1 MEATASIVPPS
12 LEKVLVQCA
21 TLPSLPAVAVEILA
35 ECRKDDVSLDRL
47 CELLERD
54 PALATK
60 LLSVANSSAYRRGT
74 SITTLRRATV
84 ALGANAVMALALSFS
99 LCSQRPGKSSFDF
112 SGFWRRALLSALCA
126 RVLARWAQI
135 DPEEALLGGLLQD
148 VGVLALHTALPGYD
162 VLFAESDGDH
172 TRLEQLEHERFG
184 AGHPEVGAWLAARL
198 RLPPA
203 LGHAVLTSHAPPGS
217 DAGMNLLDRCVAVSG
232 RMAETW
238 LSSQATAGTAGAQAA
253 SSHLALLPSDYDALL
268 AEVGS
273 AAQSFAASFDVALP
287 SPDEMRGIVEQARQ
301 ALLRVP
307 VRPAG
312 PGGGRS
318 RG

>member
-1 MEATASIVPPS
+1 VEATVSIVPPS

-47 CELLERD
+47 GELLQRD

-60 LLSVANSSAYRRGT
+60 LLSVANSSAYRRG
-74 SITTLRRATV
+74 SPITTIRRATIS
-84 ALGANAVMALALSFS
+84 LGANAVMALALSFS
-99 LCSQRPGKSSFDF
+99 LCSQRPGKGSFDF
-112 SGFWRRALLSALCA
+112 PGFWRRALLSALCA

-135 DPEEALLGGLLQD
+135 EPEEALLGGLLQD
-148 VGVLALHTALPGYD
+148 VGILALQTSLPGYD
-162 VLFAESDGDH
+162 LLFEESRGDH
-172 TRLEQLEHERFG
+172 VRLERLEREQFG

-203 LGHAVLTSHAPPGS
+203 LVHAVLTSHAAAAS
-217 DAGMNLLDRCVAVSG
+217 EAGMNFLDRCVAVSG

-238 LSSQATAGTAGAQAA
+238 LSRLTTASSVGAEAA
-253 SSHLALLPSDYDALL
+253 SSHLGLQAAEYDALL
-268 AEVGS
+268 AEVGA

-287 SPDEMRGIVEQARQ
+287 SPDEMHDIVQQARQ
-301 ALLRVP
+301 TLVRVP
-307 VRPAG
+307 TGAGARP
-312 PGGGRS
+312 

>member
-1 MEATASIVPPS
+1 MEATASIVPPA

-47 CELLERD
+47 GDLLERD

-60 LLSVANSSAYRRGT
+60 LLSVANSSAYRRG
-74 SITTLRRATV
+74 SPITTIRRATV

-112 SGFWRRALLSALCA
+112 PGFWRRALLSALCA
-126 RVLARWAQI
+126 RVLARWVQI

-148 VGVLALHTALPGYD
+148 VGVLALQTGLPGYD
-162 VLFAESDGDH
+162 ALFEESDGDH
-172 TRLEQLEHERFG
+172 ARLEQLERERFG

-203 LGHAVLTSHAPPGS
+203 LGHAVLTSHAPPS
-217 DAGMNLLDRCVAVSG
+217 AEAGMNLLDRCVAVSG

-238 LSSQATAGTAGAQAA
+238 LSTQATAGSAGAHA
-253 SSHLALLPSDYDALL
+253 SASFLGLQGADYDALL
-268 AEVGS
+268 TEVGS
-273 AAQSFAASFDVALP
+273 AAQSFAASFAVALP
-287 SPDEMRGIVEQARQ
+287 SPDDMRGIVQQARQ
-301 ALLRVP
+301 ALMRVP
-307 VRPAG
+307 VGPAG
-312 PGGGRS
+312 LGGRS